1 MLLAAAAAGALL
13 YTQFCSSC
21 HGTDLHGGVNGP
33 SIRGVGAASVDFW
46 VGTGRMPAAVPWIEE
61 GHRDTQFTQDQ
72 IKALTA
78 YVTSVAPGGR
88 PIPVI
93 DASGDA
99 HRGRTLYEQ
108 NCEHCHGV
116 YSEGASIGRNEWAPS
131 LHAASLV
138 QIAEAIRIGPGQMPA
153 FGEKQL
159 EQRELEDIAAY
170 VWSLDSETAQQA
182 VPLRSSGPVPEGLFG
197 WLAVALLSVFAF
209 AYSRGAKGP

>member
-13 YTQFCSSC
+13 YTQLCSSC
-21 HGTDLHGGVNGP
+21 HGADLRGGVNAP

-78 YVTSVAPGGR
+78 YVTSVAPGGQ

-93 DASGDA
+93 DATGNA
-99 HRGRTLYEQ
+99 KNGRTLYEQ

-131 LHAASLV
+131 LHAASIV
-138 QIAEAIRIGPGQMPA
+138 QVAEAIRIGPGQMPV

-159 EQRELEDIAAY
+159 DERDLKDVVAY
-170 VWSLDSETAQQA
+170 VWSLDGETAQQA
-182 VPLRSSGPVPEGLFG
+182 VPLRSSGPVHEGLFG

-209 AYSRGAKGP
+209 AYSRGAKGS

>member
-1 MLLAAAAAGALL
+1 MLLAAAAAGAML

-21 HGTDLHGGVNGP
+21 HGTDLRGGANAP
-33 SIRGVGAASVDFW
+33 SIRDVGAASVDFW

-61 GHRDTQFTQDQ
+61 GHRNTQFTQEQ
-72 IKALTA
+72 INALTA
-78 YVTSVAPGGR
+78 YVTSVAPGGQ
-88 PIPVI
+88 PIPVV
-93 DASGDA
+93 DATGNA
-99 HRGRTLYEQ
+99 KNGRKLYEQ

-116 YSEGASIGRNEWAPS
+116 YGEGASIGANELAPG
-131 LHAASLV
+131 LHEASIV
-138 QIAEAIRIGPGQMPA
+138 QVAEAIRIGPGQMPV

-159 EQRELEDIAAY
+159 DERALKDVVAY

-209 AYSRGAKGP
+209 AYSRGAGKT